1 MSNLKIKN
9 LSKKYKNKAALNH
22 LDLELGNGVYGL
34 IGPNGAGKSTLMN
47 IICMLIP
54 ATEGEVLFNDRKI
67 DENFLSTLGY
77 MPQYQTLY
85 EHYSVKEYLYY
96 IGALKNIDL
105 SKIVT
110 IVNTLLTKVDLMDVA
125 DDKIGTL
132 SGGMK
137 QRVML
142 VQSLLSDPKVLIL
155 DEPTTGLDPKQR
167 IEIRNLIS
175 SLSKGRI
182 TILATHIV
190 EDIEFIAD
198 KIIILDEGNLLA
210 YDTPQN
216 LMNDVRPYVKEVRL
230 YDDKPLK
237 TPISQ
242 MYYKGQN
249 LYAKTIQEVH
259 DPSSNIQV
267 GLEEVYLYYFGAKK

>member
-1 MSNLKIKN
+1 MSKLRI
-9 LSKKYKNKAALNH
+9 SKLTKEYKNKKALNH
-22 LDLELGNGVYGL
+22 LNLELENGVYGL

-54 ATEGEVLFNDRKI
+54 AGEGEILFNDEKV
-67 DENFLSTLGY
+67 DEEFLSNLGY

-85 EHYSVKEYLYY
+85 ENYTIKEYLYY
-96 IGALKNIDL
+96 IGALKNLELI
-105 SKIVT
+105 KIES
-110 IVNTLLTKVDLMDVA
+110 IVDTLLSKVDLLDVK
-125 DDKIGTL
+125 DNKISTL

-142 VQSLLSDPKVLIL
+142 IQALLNDPKVLIL

-175 SLSKGRI
+175 SLGKGRI

-198 KIIILDEGNLLA
+198 KIIILDKGELLA
-210 YDTPQN
+210 FDSPQK
-216 LMNDVRPYVKEVRL
+216 LMSAVKPYVKEIPL
-230 YDDKPLK
+230 IDDQTLS

-242 MYYKGQN
+242 MYYKGQD
-249 LYAKTIQEVH
+249 LYAKTILDVY
-259 DPSSNIQV
+259 DPLSEIQV
-267 GLEEVYLYYFGAKK
+267 GLEEVYLYYFGVRK